1 MSIAAY
7 KRTIRESESP
17 RQIERRVFV
26 RVTGELDKQAQAY
39 DAAPSRVD
47 RGDLLASGLRNHLAE
62 NLKLWT
68 TIKFD
73 LSQPENG
80 LPPQLKAG
88 LISLA
93 LFVERQTAQIIGG
106 NSGVGVLV
114 QINKSLISGLSGT
127 APGPRG

>member
-1 MSIAAY
+1 MSIAAN

-26 RVTGELDKQAQAY
+26 RVTGELDKQSQAF
-39 DAAPSRVD
+39 DNAAKRAD
-47 RGDLLASGLRNHLAE
+47 RGDMLANGLRNHLTD

-93 LFVERQTAQIIGG
+93 LFVERQTAQVIGG
-106 NSGVGVLV
+106 NAGIGVLV
-114 QINKSLISGLSGT
+114 QINQSLISGLSG
-127 APGPRG
+127 ANPGPRG

>member
-26 RVTGELDKQAQAY
+26 RVTGELDKQSSTF
-39 DAAPSRVD
+39 DMAPTRAERV
-47 RGDLLASGLRNHLAE
+47 DLLAQGLRVHLAD
-62 NLKLWT
+62 NLKLWS

-93 LFVERQTAQIIGG
+93 LFIERQTAQVIGG
-106 NSGVGVLV
+106 EPGLGALV
-114 QINKSLISGLSGT
+114 QINQSLISGLSGT

>member
-26 RVTGELDKQAQAY
+26 RVTGELDKQSNTF
-39 DAAPSRVD
+39 DMAPTRAERV
-47 RGDLLASGLRNHLAE
+47 DLLAQGLRVHLAD
-62 NLKLWT
+62 NLKLWL

-73 LSQPENG
+73 LSQPDNG

-93 LFVERQTAQIIGG
+93 LFIERQTAQVIGG
-106 NSGVGVLV
+106 EPGIGALV
-114 QINKSLISGLSGT
+114 QINQSLISGLSGT

>member
-26 RVTGELDKQAQAY
+26 RVTGDLDKHANAY
-39 DAAPSRVD
+39 DTTQSRAD
-47 RGDLLASGLRNHLAE
+47 RGDMLASGLRETLAE
-62 NLKLWT
+62 NLKLWS

-93 LFVERQTAQIIGG
+93 LFIERQTGHIIGG
-106 NSGVGVLV
+106 DAGVSTLV
-114 QINKSLISGLSGT
+114 QINQSLISGLSGAT
-127 APGPRG
+127 PGPKG

>member
-26 RVTGELDKQAQAY
+26 RVTGELDRNQQAY
-39 DAAPSRVD
+39 DSAASRAE
-47 RGDLLASGLRNHLAE
+47 RGDMLAGGLRQSLAE

-106 NSGVGVLV
+106 NPGIGTLV
-114 QINKSLISGLSGT
+114 TINQSLISGLSGS
-127 APGPRG
+127 APAPRG

>member
-17 RQIERRVFV
+17 RQIERRVFT
-26 RVTGELDKQAQAY
+26 RVTGELDKNAQAF
-39 DAAPSRVD
+39 DRAPSRLE
-47 RGDLLASGLRNHLAE
+47 RMDLLANGLRTHLSE
-62 NLKLWT
+62 NLKLWS

-88 LISLA
+88 IISLA
-93 LFVERQTAQIIGG
+93 LFVERQTAVVIGG
-106 NSGVGVLV
+106 NAGIGVLV
-114 QINKSLISGLSGT
+114 QINQSLISGLSGS

>member
-7 KRTIRESESP
+7 KRTIKESESP
-17 RQIERRVFV
+17 RQIERRIFV
-26 RVTGELDKQAQAY
+26 RVTGEMDRQSTAY
-39 DAAPSRVD
+39 DGSRS
-47 RGDLLASGLRNHLAE
+47 LAERSEILGQGLRDVLAQ
-62 NLKLWT
+62 NLKLWS

-93 LFVERQTAQIIGG
+93 LFVERQTGQIIGG
-106 NSGVGVLV
+106 EAGVGTLV
-114 QINKSLISGLSGT
+114 SINQNLISGLSGAT
-127 APGPRG
+127 PGPRG

>member
-7 KRTIRESESP
+7 KRTIKESESP
-17 RQIERRVFV
+17 RQIERRIFV
-26 RVTGELDKQAQAY
+26 RVTAEMDKQSQAF
-39 DAAPSRVD
+39 DTNRSRAD
-47 RGDLLASGLRNHLAE
+47 RSDMLANGLRVTLAE

-93 LFVERQTAQIIGG
+93 LFVERQTQQVLGG
-106 NSGVGVLV
+106 NAGVGTLV
-114 QINKSLISGLSGT
+114 QINQSLISGLSGNT
-127 APGPRG
+127 PGPRG

>member
-26 RVTGELDKQAQAY
+26 RVTGELDKHSHAFDTATTL
-39 DAAPSRVD
+39 AE
-47 RGDLLASGLRNHLAE
+47 RGDMLAGGLREHLAE

-93 LFVERQTAQIIGG
+93 LFIERQTAQVIGG
-106 NSGVGVLV
+106 NPGMGVLV
-114 QINKSLISGLSGT
+114 QINQNLISGLAGST
-127 APGPRG
+127 PGPRG